1 VVGQKVL
8 IIGGRYWDVAE
19 DDYIFLNDIQI
30 LDTQP
35 ASTFAADWAAFLN
48 NEYLSDI
55 TINVGGKI
63 VHAHRVVL
71 AARCAY
77 FRGMFESGMKDAAS
91 QTVALDEIPYPI
103 FMALLEYLY
112 VDSVDVTS
120 ELALPLFAA
129 ADFLGVEHL
138 KSVCIGQ
145 IEAELSVD
153 NVCNALTVADKHL
166 ATSLKDTCIDY
177 IVAHFQE
184 VHLTAGFK
192 ELARE
197 LLELVHDGI
206 SARLDGSSAAVGL
219 VGGGRGTAGGA
230 HKSSGSPAGRGRAA
244 V

>member
-1 VVGQKVL
+1 
-8 IIGGRYWDVAE
+8 
-19 DDYIFLNDIQI
+19 
-30 LDTQP
+30 
-35 ASTFAADWAAFLN
+35 
-48 NEYLSDI
+48 
-55 TINVGGKI
+55 
-63 VHAHRVVL
+63 
-71 AARCAY
+71 
-77 FRGMFESGMKDAAS
+77 M
-91 QTVALDEIPYPI
+91 
-103 FMALLEYLY
+103 
-112 VDSVDVTS
+112 
-120 ELALPLFAA
+120 
-129 ADFLGVEHL
+129 
-138 KSVCIGQ
+138 
-145 IEAELSVD
+145 
-153 NVCNALTVADKHL
+153 ADKHL